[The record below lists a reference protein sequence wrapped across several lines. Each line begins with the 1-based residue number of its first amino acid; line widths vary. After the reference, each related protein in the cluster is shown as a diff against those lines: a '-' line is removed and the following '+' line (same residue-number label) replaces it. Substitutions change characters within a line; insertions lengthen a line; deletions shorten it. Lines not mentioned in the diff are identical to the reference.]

1 MCCRGSAARHRG
13 PRSPRRRSLRHLRA
27 GGRWQ
32 RAACRCS
39 GSAFCAPTPAEVR
52 YAVRQ
57 RPPDAAKHPVERST
71 SCPSRPWRAERAT
84 VPNSAQSSFRLSR
97 RGPIWAP
104 RRCVEGAISS
114 LRFSVSLSPPV
125 QPINN
130 RTRSP
135 RQLPP
140 DARLARG
147 SQHGSSGL
155 HGDRGQILRGPKV
168 QSTRR
173 ARPPTEARRAELG
186 VAARPRARP
195 R

>member
-13 PRSPRRRSLRHLRA
+13 PRSPRRRSLHHLRA

-71 SCPSRPWRAERAT
+71 SCPSRPWRAQRGDSPEL
-84 VPNSAQSSFRLSR
+84 AQKFVSSSR
-97 RGPIWAP
+97 PIWAP
-104 RRCVEGAISS
+104 RRCVSDQ
-114 LRFSVSLSPPV
+114 SLSPPV

-135 RQLPP
+135 RQLPQTH
-140 DARLARG
+140 DCTWLTQHETAARQQRAARR
-147 SQHGSSGL
+147 SGANTA
-155 HGDRGQILRGPKV
+155 RPKV

-173 ARPPTEARRAELG
+173 ARPPTEARRAALG